1 MSVSNIRFY
10 TVSKL
15 KYTTLDLQIWC
26 YNIQQQKTHFSQVFL
41 VYYLV
46 IFWISFFFLS
56 MFWKPSFFSFLC
68 FDDTYDIDYLGPE
81 SSIACASNDESS
93 VRSEYLS
100 EEEKSLALQ
109 RVDSAL

>member
-26 YNIQQQKTHFSQVFL
+26 YNIQQKTHFSQVFL

-46 IFWISFFFLS
+46 IFWISFFFLLMS
-56 MFWKPSFFSFLC
+56 LKPSFFSFSC
-68 FDDTYDIDYLGPE
+68 YDVTYDIDYLGPE